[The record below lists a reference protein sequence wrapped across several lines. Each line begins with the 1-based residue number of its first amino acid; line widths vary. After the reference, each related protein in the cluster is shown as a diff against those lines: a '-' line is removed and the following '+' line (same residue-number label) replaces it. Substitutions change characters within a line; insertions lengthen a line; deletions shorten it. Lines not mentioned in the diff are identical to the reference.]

1 MIYNSKGGL
10 KTINIRSYVI
20 FIKLMGVYNIIS
32 KIDLLI
38 VNLEATNIN
47 ISSVPHFTPS
57 IFKGTGEE
65 NCSEILYM
73 MTWRITFALIVEGGS
88 YYI

>member
-1 MIYNSKGGL
+1 MIYNSKSGL

-47 ISSVPHFTPS
+47 ISSVPHLTPS
-57 IFKGTGEE
+57 IFKGTREE
-65 NCSEILYM
+65 NCSKILYM